1 MTTVLD
7 SPPVGRPGT
16 PGRWDRSQLP
26 YLLVLAL
33 GALGG
38 FAFLGRSA
46 LYLDEAVSTSIA
58 RTPWHR
64 FTDVV
69 VHQESNQSL
78 YYLVLRGWIHL
89 GDSEFVLR
97 TLSVVAVVAALAVLM
112 YVTNELFGRKV
123 ALVCGVLLAVD
134 PLIVEMAQD
143 VRGYALS
150 VLFVSASSALF
161 VHAITRSSGPLSAG
175 WTSWAGYVVFS
186 ALAAYTNFWA
196 ALIPVAHA
204 VSLAFLPLGGIPWRR
219 LVPSGVVLALLLV
232 PLGLLIHANDSSGKY
247 NWASG
252 TSAGHLFAK
261 VRAKVPHAA
270 IDLVVLL
277 VVAVIVYAVVL
288 LRRRAPS
295 TSFVRQWPLMFT
307 VSWLVVP
314 LAAVVLLSFVYK
326 PLLVVRYLV
335 VFLPPAAM
343 LVALGLSK
351 LSRRSFAVG
360 LAVLVVA
367 SAAGLASWYKNGWG
381 EDWRGALDALA
392 ARSAPG
398 DGVVVFPAYMRIP
411 FEWYL
416 QFHPTAEGALQ
427 PVFPSLAFERNPLLY
442 DGNVKVDQTAVTSA
456 ARRHDRVW
464 LVLSQSELDPTRR
477 QEVMNG
483 LGAAG
488 LGATR
493 TYHFE
498 GVRIVEYTTPG
509 TAVR

>member
-1 MTTVLD
+1 MTSVLH
-7 SPPVGRPGT
+7 SPPRAGPARASAGRS
-16 PGRWDRSQLP
+16 WLP
-26 YLLVLAL
+26 FVLVTAL
-33 GALGG
+33 GAVTG
-38 FAFLGRSA
+38 FVFLGRSS
-46 LYLDEAVSTSIA
+46 LYLDEAVSTSVA

-69 VHQESNQSL
+69 VHQESNQVL
-78 YYLVLRGWIHL
+78 YYLLLRGWIHV
-89 GDSEFVLR
+89 GQGEFALR
-97 TLSVVAVVAALAVLM
+97 TLSVLAVVGALAVLM
-112 YVTNELFGRKV
+112 YVTHELFGRKV
-123 ALVCGVLLAVD
+123 ALICGVLLAVD
-134 PLIVEMAQD
+134 PLIVQMAQD

-161 VHAITRSSGPLSAG
+161 VHAIKRSSGWL
-175 WTSWAGYVVFS
+175 TWAGYVVFS

-204 VSLAFLPLGGIPWRR
+204 VSLAFVPRGEIPWRR
-219 LVPSGVVLALLLV
+219 IIPSAVVLAVFLV

-270 IDLVVLL
+270 IDVAVLVVVAAVVWL
-277 VVAVIVYAVVL
+277 VVV
-288 LRRRAPS
+288 LRRRAS
-295 TSFVRQWPLMFT
+295 ATSVARQWPLMFT

-343 LVALGLSK
+343 LVALGLSR
-351 LSRRSFAVG
+351 LSTRLFAVG
-360 LAVLVVA
+360 LVVLLSA
-367 SAAGLASWYKNGWG
+367 SGAGLASWYKSGWG
-381 EDWRGALDALA
+381 EDWRSALNSLS
-392 ARSAPG
+392 ARSVAG

-416 QFHPTAEGALQ
+416 QFHPALERSLT
-427 PVFPSLAFERNPLLY
+427 PVFPGLAFEADPLRY
-442 DGNVKVDQTAVTSA
+442 DADVKVDATVVTQSA
-456 ARRHDRVW
+456 RAHDRVW

-477 QEVMNG
+477 QEVTNG
-483 LGAAG
+483 LSAAG
-488 LGATR
+488 LSAAR

-498 GVRIVEYTTPG
+498 GVRIVEYTAPG
-509 TAVR
+509 AAVR